1 MMVSIR
7 QNKIARLLQKEIAE
21 IFQYEHGNLFKGK
34 MITVTVV
41 RVAPDLSM
49 ARIYLSI
56 FPLKNEENYIAYI
69 NQQAKFM
76 RNQLGKK
83 VRHQLRI
90 VPELH
95 FFHDD
100 SIDYAG
106 RIDELLNQ

>member
-1 MMVSIR
+1 M
-7 QNKIARLLQKEIAE
+7 LQKEIAE
-21 IFQYEHGNLFKGK
+21 IFQYEHNNLFKGK

-41 RVAPDLSM
+41 RVTPDMSM
-49 ARIYLSI
+49 ARIYLSVYP
-56 FPLKNEENYIAYI
+56 FKKEENYMAYI
-69 NQQAKFM
+69 NQQAKYM

-90 VPELH
+90 LPELF

-106 RIDELLNQ
+106 RIDELLKQ